1 MLLPK
6 TTTYRKMHRRDSK
19 RTQKRF
25 VRLVKGTFGI
35 KSLTCSRLTSQQME
49 AARRTMNKRMNRVGF
64 VSLRVFPDL
73 AVTAK
78 PSEIR
83 MGKGKGSVSY
93 WCYPIKIGE
102 ILFELHGISRNTA
115 LEACRLGN
123 SKLPIQTKFIIM
135 KQKN

>member
-6 TTTYRKMHRRDSK
+6 TTTFRKMHRRDSK
-19 RTQKRF
+19 RTHKRSVKL
-25 VRLVKGTFGI
+25 VRGIFGL

-49 AARRTMNKRMNRVGF
+49 AARRTMNKKMNRVGF

-73 AVTAK
+73 AITAK

-83 MGKGKGSVSY
+83 MGKGKGNISY

-102 ILFELHGISRNTA
+102 ILFEFHGISRHTA
-115 LEACRLGN
+115 LEVFRLGT